1 MPTVQ
6 ELAERISW
14 ISESS
19 TMKVAAEADRQR
31 REGVDV
37 VDFSAGEPDFPTP
50 DNIKNAA
57 VEALRQNFTKY
68 TPVSGTVELKQTIA
82 TITSAATARRIRP
95 KSASRPS
102 AASTRS
108 STWCRPWLIR
118 AMRSSSR
125 SLIG

>member
-57 VEALRQNFTKY
+57 IEALRQNFTKY
-68 TPVSGTVELKQTIA
+68 TPVSGTVELKQAICDHHKRTYG
-82 TITSAATARRIRP
+82 TSYSP
-95 KSASRPS
+95 KSASAPS

-108 STWCRPWLIR
+108 SIWCRR
-118 AMRSSSR
+118 
-125 SLIG
+125 

>member
-50 DNIKNAA
+50 KNIKDAA
-57 VEALRQNFTKY
+57 IDAGSSVLSEARFCRSK
-68 TPVSGTVELKQTIA
+68 PSPP
-82 TITSAATARRIRP
+82 TSAKPT
-95 KSASRPS
+95 
-102 AASTRS
+102 
-108 STWCRPWLIR
+108 
-118 AMRSSSR
+118 
-125 SLIG
+125 